1 MVKRLLSK
9 KQKILFVFIP
19 PSEEI
24 QQTSASGQFSFVS
37 VEMNENGELETAK
50 EINSVQINIKAKNS
64 HRLVLVLA
72 SSEVNIMLVKCPRLS
87 DVDLELAL
95 PNLAEEHLLTDP
107 ADTFLLSG
115 GRYDNK
121 QVVLAY
127 DKKYAKSIEK
137 RSSKNSSKWL

>member
-50 EINSVQINIKAKNS
+50 EIN
-64 HRLVLVLA
+64 
-72 SSEVNIMLVKCPRLS
+72 
-87 DVDLELAL
+87 
-95 PNLAEEHLLTDP
+95 
-107 ADTFLLSG
+107 
-115 GRYDNK
+115 
-121 QVVLAY
+121 
-127 DKKYAKSIEK
+127 
-137 RSSKNSSKWL
+137 